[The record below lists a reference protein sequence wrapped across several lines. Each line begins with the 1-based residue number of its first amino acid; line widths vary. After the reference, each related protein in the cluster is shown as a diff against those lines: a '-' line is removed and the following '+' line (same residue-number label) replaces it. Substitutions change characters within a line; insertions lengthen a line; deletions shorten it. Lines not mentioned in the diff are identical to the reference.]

1 MVDIIMSARQM
12 NVHCIY
18 ITYLGMMFKTLLNLE
33 LLCNMIPLLLLERFE
48 KVFEAHKNFEILK
61 IEGKLG
67 KL

>member
-18 ITYLGMMFKTLLNLE
+18 ITYLGMMFKTPLNLE
-33 LLCNMIPLLLLERFE
+33 LLCNMIALLLLERFE